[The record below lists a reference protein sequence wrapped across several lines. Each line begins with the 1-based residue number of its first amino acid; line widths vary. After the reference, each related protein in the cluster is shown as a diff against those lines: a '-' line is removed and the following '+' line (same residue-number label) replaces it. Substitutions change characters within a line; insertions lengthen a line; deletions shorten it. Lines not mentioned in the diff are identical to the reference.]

1 MRWLIIISV
10 GLLKLY
16 LVFPFFN
23 RFRSVKLIRPLL
35 QSASRFREF
44 VGKLSSRSRPQRAR
58 FLTCLCETHVP
69 GHFGLKLFCYPPR
82 LQYEVDRKISACIVS
97 YTGESNSYEPVCDE
111 EIILVS
117 LSEAI
122 KPQSTDE
129 KNALNFVRYNI
140 VEFIFGP

>member
-82 LQYEVDRKISACIVS
+82 LQRDVNQQISAYIMP
-97 YTGESNSYEPVCDE
+97 YAGKGNSYKPVCDE
-111 EIILVS
+111 EKIFVS

-129 KNALNFVRYNI
+129 KDALNSVR
-140 VEFIFGP
+140 

>member
-82 LQYEVDRKISACIVS
+82 LQRDVNQQISGYIMPYA
-97 YTGESNSYEPVCDE
+97 GKGNSYKPVCDE
-111 EIILVS
+111 EKIFVS

-129 KNALNFVRYNI
+129 KNALNSVR
-140 VEFIFGP
+140 